1 MHHMF
6 VQNGTHVPNLRSI
19 VIIIFSQGNGV
30 VVSSEIESQRDGSQC
45 ESGREYYSLIVG
57 KQGSQGAAGG
67 VEEVGEVFGVVG
79 EAEDLKDQV
88 LSFHFFS

>member
-1 MHHMF
+1 MS
-6 VQNGTHVPNLRSI
+6 PPYLLRFYEEGLEILVFII
-19 VIIIFSQGNGV
+19 VIFFQGNGV
-30 VVSSEIESQRDGSQC
+30 VVSSEVESQGYGCQP
-45 ESGREYYSLIVG
+45 ESGGTDYSLIVG

-88 LSFHFFS
+88 LSFHFF